1 MGTEGQGNPEA
12 MNSIAELH
20 QPVMLER
27 CIELLSPALTGKP
40 AVLVDGTL
48 GLGGHAEALLKTHPQ
63 LTVVGIDRDPRALEL
78 AQTRLTE
85 FSDRFIPVE
94 AIYDELADVLETLKI
109 ARVDG
114 VLLDLG
120 VSSMQLD
127 QPERGFAYAQDAP
140 LDMRMNPDVG
150 FTAAELIARS
160 DVDELTRIFR
170 VYGEERFARPIAKAV
185 VSSNPRPTRSGELN
199 RLVQDVVPAA
209 PGKSGGHPAKRIYQ
223 ALRIAVNDELAA
235 LATAMPQAIAALKP
249 GGRIVVM
256 SYHSLEDGIVK
267 AALNQAATSSTPVD
281 FPIELP
287 GSAPQL
293 RVLTRG
299 VDRAGE
305 IELAR
310 NPRAA
315 AARLRAA
322 EKLEQ

>member
-1 MGTEGQGNPEA
+1 

-27 CIELLSPALTGKP
+27 CLELLAPAITGHP

-48 GLGGHAEALLKTHPQ
+48 GLGGHTEALLKAHPQ
-63 LTVVGIDRDPRALEL
+63 LTVVGIDRDPQALEL
-78 AQTRLTE
+78 ATTRLLE
-85 FSDRFIPVE
+85 FGDRFIAV
-94 AIYDELADVLETLKI
+94 AAVYDELSEVLDELNI
-109 ARVDG
+109 DQIDG

-140 LDMRMNPDVG
+140 LDMRMNPELG
-150 FTAAELIARS
+150 FTAAELIANS

-170 VYGEERFARPIAKAV
+170 VYGEERFARPIAKAI
-185 VSSNPRPTRSGELN
+185 VSATPRPTRSGELN
-199 RLVQDVVPAA
+199 QLVQNVVPAA
-209 PGKSGGHPAKRIYQ
+209 PGKTSGHPAKRIYQ
-223 ALRIAVNDELAA
+223 ALRIAVNGELEA
-235 LATAMPQAIAALKP
+235 LENAMPQAIAALRP
-249 GGRIVVM
+249 SGRIVVM

-267 AALNQAATSSTPVD
+267 AALTKAATSSTPVD

-287 GSAPQL
+287 GSAPKL

-299 VDRAGE
+299 VERAGE
-305 IELAR
+305 VELAR

>member
-1 MGTEGQGNPEA
+1 

-27 CIELLSPALTGKP
+27 CLELLAPALSGRP
-40 AVLVDGTL
+40 AALVDATL
-48 GLGGHAEALLKTHPQ
+48 GLGGHTEALLKAHPQ
-63 LTVVGIDRDPRALEL
+63 LTVIGIDRDPQALEL
-78 AQTRLTE
+78 AKGRLAE
-85 FSDRFIPVE
+85 FGDRFI
-94 AIYDELADVLETLKI
+94 AIAAVYDELAEVLEELKI
-109 ARVDG
+109 DQVDG

-140 LDMRMNPDVG
+140 LDMRMNPELG
-150 FTAAELIARS
+150 FTAAELIANS

-170 VYGEERFARPIAKAV
+170 VYGEERFARPIAKAI
-185 VSSNPRPTRSGELN
+185 VSASPRPTRSGELN
-199 RLVQDVVPAA
+199 QLVQNVVPAA
-209 PGKSGGHPAKRIYQ
+209 PGRTGGHPAKRIYQ
-223 ALRIAVNDELAA
+223 ALRIAVNAELEA
-235 LATAMPQAIAALKP
+235 LESAMPQAIVALRP

-267 AALNQAATSSTPVD
+267 AALTKAATSTTPVD

-287 GSAPQL
+287 DSAPRL

-299 VDRAGE
+299 VERAGE
-305 IELAR
+305 VELAR

-322 EKLEQ
+322 EKLEH